1 MANLTTRYGRGRLL
15 GMRVLIAEDSWLFA
29 DNLAVLLEEEG
40 AHVLGPF
47 GTVAKAMTCLLT
59 ESVDFAVVDLNLGDT
74 FADRLVDR
82 LVEQNVPYAIVT
94 GYHAL
99 PTNADHG
106 AVATLPKPCDTRALI
121 DLICRTVATE
131 PHV

>member
-1 MANLTTRYGRGRLL
+1 MANFDMRHGRGRLL
-15 GMRVLIAEDSWLFA
+15 GMSVLIAEDSWLFA
-29 DNLAVLLEEEG
+29 DTLAVLLEEEG

-74 FADRLVDR
+74 FADRLVDK
-82 LVEQNVPYAIVT
+82 LVEQDVPYAIVT

-106 AVATLPKPCDTRALI
+106 AVATLSKPCNTKELI
-121 DLICRTVATE
+121 DLICRTVASE
-131 PHV
+131 PRV